1 MARAVKHRFRL
12 PYLEDDAP
20 DVAGW
25 AREHGWY
32 VTEYVWAN
40 DRFPRRRD
48 TRTVLTV
55 TLVPVP
61 GAFPDHRVQVTASSG
76 ATLIYDDADRSMAV
90 TLQPEPQDAVPDRI
104 EVARA

>member
-1 MARAVKHRFRL
+1 MKYRFTL
-12 PYLEDDAP
+12 PYLEDGAP

-40 DRFPRRRD
+40 DRFPLRTD

-61 GAFPDHRVQVTASSG
+61 GAFPDHRVQITASSG

-90 TLQPEPQDAVPDRI
+90 TLQPEPEDAVPS
-104 EVARA
+104 EPQGTEPCPG